1 MVCNEKKYIEAIT
14 KDEISSEYIKTIRMS
29 KSSYDMYFGYLYKAY
44 SSQLEEYEKRHLR
57 SFKDLLILLAKN
69 GIAKEI
75 IDDKGN

>member
-1 MVCNEKKYIEAIT
+1 
-14 KDEISSEYIKTIRMS
+14 
-29 KSSYDMYFGYLYKAY
+29 MYFGYLYKAY